1 MNECNEVSEDSED
14 DWGVVDSEILPYQ
27 DEPLAAEDK
36 ARLRGRKRLWR
47 SYSLDF
53 SRKIW
58 TNSLFGILVSEF
70 IQLQLPFYPERSPTN
85 RTSLGQR
92 KRKTSL
98 PWPFNLILFDRCRR
112 QHSRTEL
119 LVGSIEFRCCREV
132 TSTSG
137 KMVFD
142 GSIEKISCIT
152 QHEDYDA
159 ITNRAVLVQV
169 APLLRTK
176 DGRTYHCRGG
186 VSENEWVNTR
196 YFVYGTS
203 HKFLS

>member
-1 MNECNEVSEDSED
+1 MSTTPRKKETLTVLLPRLKQKDMNEQFVWNLGKWIHSAPTP
-14 DWGVVDSEILPYQ
+14 I
-27 DEPLAAEDK
+27 
-36 ARLRGRKRLWR
+36 
-47 SYSLDF
+47 
-53 SRKIW
+53 
-58 TNSLFGILVSEF
+58 
-70 IQLQLPFYPERSPTN
+70 YPERSPTN
-85 RTSLGQR
+85 RTSLGQRKR

-112 QHSRTEL
+112 QHCRTEL
-119 LVGSIEFRCCREV
+119 LVGSIEFRCCRDV

-159 ITNRAVLVQV
+159 ITNRAVLVKA

-176 DGRTYHCRGG
+176 DGRTYRRRGG

-196 YFVYGTS
+196 HFVYGTS

>member
-1 MNECNEVSEDSED
+1 MNKCNEVSEDSED

-27 DEPLAAEDK
+27 DEPLAAEDE
-36 ARLRGRKRLWR
+36 ARLRGRKRRWR

-58 TNSLFGILVSEF
+58 TNSLFGILVSDF
-70 IQLQLPFYPERSPTN
+70 TQLQLPFHPERSPTKH
-85 RTSLGQR
+85 TSLGQR

-98 PWPFNLILFDRCRR
+98 TWPFNLTLFGRCCC
-112 QHSRTEL
+112 QHCRTEL
-119 LVGSIEFRCCREV
+119 LVGSIEFRREV

>member
-1 MNECNEVSEDSED
+1 MNEQFVWNLGKWIHSAPTSISS
-14 DWGVVDSEILPYQ
+14 W
-27 DEPLAAEDK
+27 
-36 ARLRGRKRLWR
+36 
-47 SYSLDF
+47 
-53 SRKIW
+53 KISNQ
-58 TNSLFGILVSEF
+58 T
-70 IQLQLPFYPERSPTN
+70 Y
-85 RTSLGQR
+85 SLGQR

-98 PWPFNLILFDRCRR
+98 TWPFNLILFGRCCC
-112 QHSRTEL
+112 QHCRTEL
-119 LVGSIEFRCCREV
+119 LVGSIEFRREV